1 MKNVTDNKTFWKI
14 VKPFLSDKVTFALK
28 ITLLF
33 NDKIVKNDDD
43 TAKVLNTFFQ
53 LSLVIL
59 DP

>member
-14 VKPFLSDKVTFALK
+14 VTPFLSDKVTFALK
-28 ITLLF
+28 ITLIF